1 MGGSQTRIRECL
13 AICGVLLSVVDLQMS
28 RVAALYDVVWG
39 PEEMTREAGEVE
51 WPHASG
57 LTVDES

>member
-1 MGGSQTRIRECL
+1 
-13 AICGVLLSVVDLQMS
+13 MS